1 MIDSEAPRTRAGGM
15 LLLGLLHQYGWRV
28 RVRHEGAAVGTA
40 ERDGLRVV
48 VRGRSLADVI
58 VRLHTEALS
67 ASSGRR
73 AAQAA

>member
-1 MIDSEAPRTRAGGM
+1 VTDRDAPRTRAGGM

-28 RVRHEGAAVGTA
+28 RVRKSGAPVGIA

-48 VRGRSLADVI
+48 VRGRSLAEVI
-58 VRLHTEALS
+58 VRLYTEALS